1 MSVVECLAWA
11 GGTWMAIAIAAAW
24 AKHRLQQRNRE
35 ARVQQ
40 QREQR
45 IADVNQRL
53 RRTPARPVRLDDI
66 AHLDQQLTD
75 LDHYAQTI
83 QPLYTQ
89 EGDR

>member
-24 AKHRLQQRNRE
+24 AKHRAQQRNRR
-35 ARVQQ
+35 ARAKQ

-53 RRTPARPVRLDDI
+53 RRTPRPIRLDDI
-66 AHLDQQLTD
+66 AHLDEQLAD

-83 QPLYTQ
+83 QPLYTR
-89 EGDR
+89 EGES